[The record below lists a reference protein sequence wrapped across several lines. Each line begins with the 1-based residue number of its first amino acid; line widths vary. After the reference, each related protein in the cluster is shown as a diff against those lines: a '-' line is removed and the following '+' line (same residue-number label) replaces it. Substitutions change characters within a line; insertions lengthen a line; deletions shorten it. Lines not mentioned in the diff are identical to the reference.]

1 MQASIEPRQ
10 VAIQTEFDIVNL
22 RHTVRQMTRLAGL
35 DLTRQAKVTV
45 AISALARAFL
55 NTDNEVRF
63 TIQVLPQRATS
74 TQQQHAALEITCVSK
89 NTQAA
94 RNAEHLESMFG
105 LHEIR
110 LLVDEFHIDLTETLA
125 RLTLCV
131 WLHD

>member
-10 VAIQTEFDIVNL
+10 VAIQTELDIVNL
-22 RHTVRQMTRLAGL
+22 RHTVRQMARLIGL

-55 NTDNEVRF
+55 GTDHEVRF
-63 TIQVLPQRATS
+63 TIRVDSAKRKHP
-74 TQQQHAALEITCVSK
+74 ALEITCVSK
-89 NTQAA
+89 NIQAA
-94 RNAEHLESMFG
+94 QSPDHLEAIFG
-105 LHEIR
+105 LYEIR
-110 LLVDEFHIDLTETLA
+110 LLVDEFHVELANAQA